1 MAEAYSDRTEDLA
14 TALKNAHA
22 AGDTQSAT
30 ILAVELRKQLKRE
43 QRFAQL
49 RAAMPRRETGI
60 FEDITTGFGAG
71 LVGIGE
77 TASLGVASL
86 LEEEEETAA
95 RERIKSIADFLRPE
109 GGDPDSPTYKVAS
122 GVGSLF
128 GFAGA
133 GLGAAALGA
142 PGAAVATGLGGLGYA
157 AARGEASERARAA
170 DATVEEREKAVD
182 APLVLLAGVLEAIP
196 LARVVKLADLPTL
209 TKLLEKIPPEKVE
222 TISERLTSAGITGG
236 AELTQ
241 EAASNILQNLNEQ
254 EYNAAREILGADT
267 AEEAAV
273 GGAAGA
279 ILQGF
284 VDLFAPRRAGKLLV
298 MLQKKK
304 QRNLTMLQD
313 CLSLNLKSLLSL
325 I

>member
-241 EAASNILQNLNEQ
+241 EAASNILQNLNE
-254 EYNAAREILGADT
+254 
-267 AEEAAV
+267 
-273 GGAAGA
+273 
-279 ILQGF
+279 
-284 VDLFAPRRAGKLLV
+284 
-298 MLQKKK
+298 
-304 QRNLTMLQD
+304 
-313 CLSLNLKSLLSL
+313 
-325 I
+325 